1 MSTWQVQQ
9 AEAKFKE
16 LLDKTEHDG
25 PQFITRRGEER
36 AVVISII
43 DFHTYYHGKLDFKTF
58 LLHGGPK
65 FDDFKIERDPECGRD
80 IDLSD
85 TQKD

>member
-1 MSTWQVQQ
+1 VSTCQIQQ
-9 AEAKFKE
+9 AKAQFKE
-16 LLDKTEHDG
+16 LLDKAEHDG

-36 AVVISII
+36 AVVISIK
-43 DFHTYYHGKLDFKTF
+43 DFRESYRGKLDFKTF

-65 FDDFKIERDPECGRD
+65 FDDFEIERDPDCGRD

-85 TQKD
+85 TPED